1 MKIKKIICLLVLLIS
16 LSSCKE
22 EKENYQSKNVDVD
35 TIFDSDF
42 SYDYSDDEDEE
53 LEKLT
58 KLIKK
63 SANELSSTEDI
74 KEKEDSNL
82 GIGKEFVISSKT
94 DFRKEPFEDE
104 DNIIEKIP
112 KNSKVNLIKNIK
124 VDGQKWSKISFNGN
138 IGYVRRNALKNEK

>member
-35 TIFDSDF
+35 TIFDSNF
-42 SYDYSDDEDEE
+42 SYDYSDDEDED

-74 KEKEDSNL
+74 KEKGDSNL
-82 GIGKEFVISSKT
+82 GMGKEFVISSKT

-104 DNIIEKIP
+104 DNIIGKIP
-112 KNSKVNLIKNIK
+112 ENTKVELIKIVN
-124 VDGQKWSKISFNGN
+124 VDGTKWSKISYNGN
-138 IGYVRRNALKNEK
+138 KGYVKRNSLKEIK

>member
-22 EKENYQSKNVDVD
+22 EKEKYQSKNVDVD

-63 SANELSSTEDI
+63 SANELSSTEEI
-74 KEKEDSNL
+74 KEKKDSNL
-82 GIGKEFVISSKT
+82 GMGKEFIISSKT

-112 KNSKVNLIKNIK
+112 KNTKVELIKIVN
-124 VDGQKWSKISFNGN
+124 VDGIKWSKISYNGN
-138 IGYVRRNALKNEK
+138 KGYVKRNSLKEIK

>member
-94 DFRKEPFEDE
+94 DFRK
-104 DNIIEKIP
+104 
-112 KNSKVNLIKNIK
+112 VNLIKNVK